1 MSKKLKKSGKNRIMA
16 GVCGGVAEYFKID
29 PTIVRLILVIVALL
43 KGVGVLLYV
52 IAAIVMPADDTF
64 FEEDENIDNLKS
76 ANVDSSENEDTVKNT
91 NNNGKNGRSDEEFDS
106 FFEK

>member
-1 MSKKLKKSGKNRIMA
+1 MAKKLKKSGKNKIIA

-29 PTIVRLILVIVALL
+29 PTIVRLILVIVALF

-52 IAAIVMPADDTF
+52 IAAIVMPSDDTF
-64 FEEDENIDNLKS
+64 YDNEENIDNLKS
-76 ANVDSSENEDTVKNT
+76 ANMDSEKNEESDGKTNNKVKNSH
-91 NNNGKNGRSDEEFDS
+91 SDEEFDS